1 MKGLIL
7 KELYLIKSFSKQYV
21 LLMVLMGAWSIFIHN
36 ISFVAIYVMVLGS
49 SMVLSTTTMDEA
61 VSFHKFA
68 VTMPVNARTLV
79 KSKYVILFLTVG
91 VGELL
96 VWLVSVAAR
105 LLPAGSMGMVGIEGM
120 KGMIVTGCLFLSA
133 NAASIP
139 VMFKVGVTKSRYTYL
154 IVMVVIGG
162 VILGGYKVSKLAG
175 LSLDDMLTE
184 MEWALNLTA
193 VILAAVIAA
202 VSYFISVKIVQK
214 KEW

>member
-21 LLMVLMGAWSIFIHN
+21 LLMVLMGAWSVFVHN

-49 SMVLSTTTMDEA
+49 SMVLSTTSMDEA

-79 KSKYVILFLTVG
+79 KSKYLILFLTVG

-96 VWLVSVAAR
+96 VWLFSAAVN
-105 LLPAGSMGMVGIEGM
+105 LLPTGSMEIVGME
-120 KGMIVTGCLFLSA
+120 GMIVTGCLFLSA

-162 VILGGYKVSKLAG
+162 VILGGYKASKLAG

-193 VILAAVIAA
+193 VILAAVIVA

>member
-21 LLMVLMGAWSIFIHN
+21 LLMVLMGAWSVFVHN

-49 SMVLSTTTMDEA
+49 SMVLSTTSMDEA

-96 VWLVSVAAR
+96 VWLFSAAVN
-105 LLPAGSMGMVGIEGM
+105 LLPTGSMEIVGME
-120 KGMIVTGCLFLSA
+120 GMIVTGCLFLSA

-162 VILGGYKVSKLAG
+162 VILGGYKASKLAG

-193 VILAAVIAA
+193 VILAAVIVA

-214 KEW
+214 KE

>member
-21 LLMVLMGAWSIFIHN
+21 LLMVLMGAWSIFVHN

-96 VWLVSVAAR
+96 VWLFSVAAN
-105 LLPAGSMGMVGIEGM
+105 LLPAGSIGMVGIEGM
-120 KGMIVTGCLFLSA
+120 EGMIVTGCLFLSA

-139 VMFKVGVTKSRYTYL
+139 VRFKVGVTKSRYTYL

-193 VILAAVIAA
+193 VILAAVISA

>member
-1 MKGLIL
+1 
-7 KELYLIKSFSKQYV
+7 
-21 LLMVLMGAWSIFIHN
+21 MVLMGAWSIFIHN

-49 SMVLSTTTMDEA
+49 SMVLSTTSMDEA

-96 VWLVSVAAR
+96 VWLFSAAVN
-105 LLPAGSMGMVGIEGM
+105 LLPTGSMEIVGME
-120 KGMIVTGCLFLSA
+120 GMIVTGCLFLSA

-162 VILGGYKVSKLAG
+162 VILGGYKASKLAG

-193 VILAAVIAA
+193 VILAAVIVA

>member
-21 LLMVLMGAWSIFIHN
+21 LLMVLMGAWSVFVHN

-49 SMVLSTTTMDEA
+49 SMVLSTTSMDEA

-96 VWLVSVAAR
+96 VWLFSAAVN
-105 LLPAGSMGMVGIEGM
+105 LLPTGSMEIVGME
-120 KGMIVTGCLFLSA
+120 GMIVTGCLFLSA

-162 VILGGYKVSKLAG
+162 VILGGYKASKLAG

-193 VILAAVIAA
+193 VILAAVIVA

>member
-21 LLMVLMGAWSIFIHN
+21 LLMVLMGAWSVFVHN

-49 SMVLSTTTMDEA
+49 SMVLSTTSMDEA

-96 VWLVSVAAR
+96 VWLFSAAVK
-105 LLPAGSMGMVGIEGM
+105 LLPTGSMEIVGME
-120 KGMIVTGCLFLSA
+120 GMIVTGCLFLSA

-162 VILGGYKVSKLAG
+162 VILGGYKASKLAG

-193 VILAAVIAA
+193 VILAAVIVA

>member
-21 LLMVLMGAWSIFIHN
+21 LLMVLMGAWSVFVHN

-49 SMVLSTTTMDEA
+49 SMVLSTTSMDEA

-96 VWLVSVAAR
+96 VWLFSAAVN
-105 LLPAGSMGMVGIEGM
+105 LLPTGSMEIVGME
-120 KGMIVTGCLFLSA
+120 GMIVTGCLFLSA

-139 VMFKVGVTKSRYTYL
+139 AMFKVGVTKSRYTYL

-162 VILGGYKVSKLAG
+162 VILGGYKASKLAG
-175 LSLDDMLTE
+175 LSLDDMLTV

-193 VILAAVIAA
+193 VILAAVIVA

>member
-21 LLMVLMGAWSIFIHN
+21 LLMVLMGAWSVFVHN

-49 SMVLSTTTMDEA
+49 SMVLSTTSMDEA

-79 KSKYVILFLTVG
+79 KSKYVILFLIFG

-96 VWLVSVAAR
+96 VWLFSAAVN
-105 LLPAGSMGMVGIEGM
+105 LLPTGSMEIVGME
-120 KGMIVTGCLFLSA
+120 GMIVTGCLFLSA

-162 VILGGYKVSKLAG
+162 VILGGYKASKLAG

-193 VILAAVIAA
+193 VILAAVIVA

>member
-21 LLMVLMGAWSIFIHN
+21 LLMVLMGAWSVFVHN

-49 SMVLSTTTMDEA
+49 SMVLSTTSMDEA

-96 VWLVSVAAR
+96 VWLFSAAVN
-105 LLPAGSMGMVGIEGM
+105 LLPTGSMEIVGME
-120 KGMIVTGCLFLSA
+120 GMIVTGCLFLSA

-154 IVMVVIGG
+154 IVMVVMGG
-162 VILGGYKVSKLAG
+162 VILGGYKASKLAG

-193 VILAAVIAA
+193 VILAAVIVA

>member
-21 LLMVLMGAWSIFIHN
+21 LLMVLMGAWSVFVHN

-49 SMVLSTTTMDEA
+49 SMVLSTTSMDEA

-96 VWLVSVAAR
+96 VWLFSAAVH
-105 LLPAGSMGMVGIEGM
+105 LLPTGSMEIVGME
-120 KGMIVTGCLFLSA
+120 GMIVTGCLFLSA

-162 VILGGYKVSKLAG
+162 VILGGYKASKLAG

-193 VILAAVIAA
+193 VILAAVIVA

>member
-21 LLMVLMGAWSIFIHN
+21 LLMVLMGAWSVFVHN

-49 SMVLSTTTMDEA
+49 SMVLSTTSMDEA

-96 VWLVSVAAR
+96 VWLFSAAVN
-105 LLPAGSMGMVGIEGM
+105 LLPTGSMEIVGME
-120 KGMIVTGCLFLSA
+120 GMIVTGCLFLSA

-139 VMFKVGVTKSRYTYL
+139 VMFNVGVTKSRYTYL

-162 VILGGYKVSKLAG
+162 VILGGYKASKLAG

-193 VILAAVIAA
+193 VILAAVIVA

>member
-21 LLMVLMGAWSIFIHN
+21 LLMVLMGAWSVFVHN

-49 SMVLSTTTMDEA
+49 SMVLSTTSMDEA

-96 VWLVSVAAR
+96 VRLFSAAVN
-105 LLPAGSMGMVGIEGM
+105 LLPTGSMEIVGME
-120 KGMIVTGCLFLSA
+120 GMIVTGCLFLSA

-162 VILGGYKVSKLAG
+162 VILGGYKASKLAG

-193 VILAAVIAA
+193 VILAAVIVA

>member
-21 LLMVLMGAWSIFIHN
+21 LLMVLMGAWSVFVHN

-49 SMVLSTTTMDEA
+49 SMVLSTTSMDEA

-96 VWLVSVAAR
+96 VWLFSAAVN
-105 LLPAGSMGMVGIEGM
+105 LLPTGSMEIVGME
-120 KGMIVTGCLFLSA
+120 GMIVTGCLFLSA

-139 VMFKVGVTKSRYTYL
+139 AISSTAATPAMGN
-154 IVMVVIGG
+154 
-162 VILGGYKVSKLAG
+162 VSHCTIK
-175 LSLDDMLTE
+175 
-184 MEWALNLTA
+184 
-193 VILAAVIAA
+193 
-202 VSYFISVKIVQK
+202 
-214 KEW
+214 

>member
-1 MKGLIL
+1 M
-7 KELYLIKSFSKQYV
+7 E
-21 LLMVLMGAWSIFIHN
+21 
-36 ISFVAIYVMVLGS
+36 
-49 SMVLSTTTMDEA
+49 
-61 VSFHKFA
+61 
-68 VTMPVNARTLV
+68 
-79 KSKYVILFLTVG
+79 
-91 VGELL
+91 
-96 VWLVSVAAR
+96 
-105 LLPAGSMGMVGIEGM
+105 
-120 KGMIVTGCLFLSA
+120 GMIVTGCLFLSA

-162 VILGGYKVSKLAG
+162 VILGGYKASKLAG

-193 VILAAVIAA
+193 VILAAVIVA

>member
-21 LLMVLMGAWSIFIHN
+21 LLMVLMGAWSVFVHN

-49 SMVLSTTTMDEA
+49 SMVLSTTSMDEA

-96 VWLVSVAAR
+96 VWLFSAAVN
-105 LLPAGSMGMVGIEGM
+105 LLPTGSMEIVGME
-120 KGMIVTGCLFLSA
+120 GMIVTGCLFLSA

-162 VILGGYKVSKLAG
+162 VILGGYKASKLAG

-184 MEWALNLTA
+184 MEWALNLSA
-193 VILAAVIAA
+193 VILAAVIVA

>member
-21 LLMVLMGAWSIFIHN
+21 LLMVLMGAWSVFVHN

-49 SMVLSTTTMDEA
+49 SMVLSTTSMDEA

-96 VWLVSVAAR
+96 VWLFSAAVN
-105 LLPAGSMGMVGIEGM
+105 LLPTGIMEIVGME
-120 KGMIVTGCLFLSA
+120 GMIVTGCLFLSA

-162 VILGGYKVSKLAG
+162 VILGGYKASKLAG

-193 VILAAVIAA
+193 VILAAVIVA

>member
-21 LLMVLMGAWSIFIHN
+21 LLMVLMGAWSVFVHN

-49 SMVLSTTTMDEA
+49 SMVLSTTSMDEA

-68 VTMPVNARTLV
+68 VTMHVNARTLV

-96 VWLVSVAAR
+96 VWLFSAAVN
-105 LLPAGSMGMVGIEGM
+105 LLPTGSMEIVGME
-120 KGMIVTGCLFLSA
+120 GMIVTGCLFLSA

-162 VILGGYKVSKLAG
+162 VILGGYKASKLAG

-193 VILAAVIAA
+193 VILAAVIVA

>member
-21 LLMVLMGAWSIFIHN
+21 LLMVLMGAWSVFVHN

-49 SMVLSTTTMDEA
+49 SMVLSTTSMDEA

-96 VWLVSVAAR
+96 VWLFSAAVN
-105 LLPAGSMGMVGIEGM
+105 LLPTGSMEIVGME
-120 KGMIVTGCLFLSA
+120 GMIVTGCLFLSA

-162 VILGGYKVSKLAG
+162 VILGGYKASKLAG

-193 VILAAVIAA
+193 VILAAVIVA

-214 KEW
+214 NE

>member
-21 LLMVLMGAWSIFIHN
+21 LLMVLMGAWSVFVHN

-49 SMVLSTTTMDEA
+49 SMVLSTTSMDEA

-96 VWLVSVAAR
+96 VWLFSVAAN
-105 LLPAGSMGMVGIEGM
+105 LLPTGSMEIVGME
-120 KGMIVTGCLFLSA
+120 GMIVTGCLFISA

-139 VMFKVGVTKSRYTYL
+139 VMLKVGVTKSRYTYL
-154 IVMVVIGG
+154 IVMVVIWG
-162 VILGGYKVSKLAG
+162 VILGGYKASKLAG
-175 LSLDDMLTE
+175 FSFDDMLTE

-193 VILAAVIAA
+193 VILAAVIVA

>member
-21 LLMVLMGAWSIFIHN
+21 LLMVLMGAWSVFVHN

-49 SMVLSTTTMDEA
+49 SMVLSTTSMDEA

-96 VWLVSVAAR
+96 VWLFSAAVN
-105 LLPAGSMGMVGIEGM
+105 LLPTGSMEIVGME
-120 KGMIVTGCLFLSA
+120 GMIVTGCLFISA

-162 VILGGYKVSKLAG
+162 VILGGYKASKLAG

-193 VILAAVIAA
+193 VILAAVIVA

-214 KEW
+214 KE

>member
-21 LLMVLMGAWSIFIHN
+21 LLMVLMGAWSIFVHN

-49 SMVLSTTTMDEA
+49 SMVLSTTSMDEA

-96 VWLVSVAAR
+96 VWLFSAAVN
-105 LLPAGSMGMVGIEGM
+105 LLPTGSMEIVGME
-120 KGMIVTGCLFLSA
+120 GMIVTGCLFLSA

-162 VILGGYKVSKLAG
+162 VILGGYKASKLAG

-193 VILAAVIAA
+193 VILAAVIVA

>member
-21 LLMVLMGAWSIFIHN
+21 LLMVLMGAWSVFVHN

-49 SMVLSTTTMDEA
+49 SMVLSTTSMDEA
-61 VSFHKFA
+61 ISFHKFA

-96 VWLVSVAAR
+96 VWLFSAAVN
-105 LLPAGSMGMVGIEGM
+105 LLPTGSMEIVGME
-120 KGMIVTGCLFLSA
+120 GMIVTGCLFLSA

-162 VILGGYKVSKLAG
+162 VILGGYKASKLAG

-193 VILAAVIAA
+193 VILAAVIVA

>member
-21 LLMVLMGAWSIFIHN
+21 LLMVLMGAWSVFVHN

-49 SMVLSTTTMDEA
+49 SMVLSTTSMDEA

-96 VWLVSVAAR
+96 VWLFSAAVN
-105 LLPAGSMGMVGIEGM
+105 LLPTGSMEIVGME
-120 KGMIVTGCLFLSA
+120 GMIVTGCLFLSA

-162 VILGGYKVSKLAG
+162 VILGGYKASKLAG

-193 VILAAVIAA
+193 VILAAVIVA
-202 VSYFISVKIVQK
+202 VSYFISVKIIQK

>member
-21 LLMVLMGAWSIFIHN
+21 LLMVLMGAWSVFVHN

-49 SMVLSTTTMDEA
+49 SMVLSTTSMDEA

-79 KSKYVILFLTVG
+79 KSKYLILFLTVG

-96 VWLVSVAAR
+96 VWLFSVAAN
-105 LLPAGSMGMVGIEGM
+105 LLPTGSMEIVGME
-120 KGMIVTGCLFLSA
+120 GMIVTGCLFISA

-154 IVMVVIGG
+154 IVMVVIWG
-162 VILGGYKVSKLAG
+162 VILGGYKASKLAG

-193 VILAAVIAA
+193 VILAAVIVA

>member
-21 LLMVLMGAWSIFIHN
+21 LLMVLMGAWSVFVHN

-49 SMVLSTTTMDEA
+49 SMVLSTTSMDEA

-96 VWLVSVAAR
+96 VWLFSAAVN
-105 LLPAGSMGMVGIEGM
+105 LLPTGSMEIVGME
-120 KGMIVTGCLFLSA
+120 GMIVTGCLFLSA

-139 VMFKVGVTKSRYTYL
+139 AMFNVGVTKSRYTYL

-162 VILGGYKVSKLAG
+162 VILGGYKASKLAG

-193 VILAAVIAA
+193 VILAAVIVA

>member
-21 LLMVLMGAWSIFIHN
+21 LLMVLMGAWSVFVHN

-49 SMVLSTTTMDEA
+49 SMVLSTTSMDEA

-91 VGELL
+91 AGELL
-96 VWLVSVAAR
+96 VWLFSAAVN
-105 LLPAGSMGMVGIEGM
+105 LLPTGSMEIVGME
-120 KGMIVTGCLFLSA
+120 GMIVTGCLFLSA

-162 VILGGYKVSKLAG
+162 VILGGYKASKLAG

-193 VILAAVIAA
+193 VILAAVIVA

>member
-21 LLMVLMGAWSIFIHN
+21 LLMVLMGAWSVFVHN

-49 SMVLSTTTMDEA
+49 SMVLSTTSMDEA

-79 KSKYVILFLTVG
+79 KSKYLILFLTVG

-96 VWLVSVAAR
+96 VWLFSVAAN
-105 LLPAGSMGMVGIEGM
+105 LLPTGSMEIVGME
-120 KGMIVTGCLFLSA
+120 GMIVTGCLFISA

-162 VILGGYKVSKLAG
+162 VILGGYKASKLAG

-193 VILAAVIAA
+193 VILAAVIVA

>member
-21 LLMVLMGAWSIFIHN
+21 LLMVLMGAWSVFVHN

-49 SMVLSTTTMDEA
+49 SMVLSTTSMDEA

-96 VWLVSVAAR
+96 VWLFSAAVN
-105 LLPAGSMGMVGIEGM
+105 LLPTGSMEIVGME
-120 KGMIVTGCLFLSA
+120 GMIVTGCLFLSA

-162 VILGGYKVSKLAG
+162 VILGGYNASKLAG

-193 VILAAVIAA
+193 VILAAVIVA

>member
-21 LLMVLMGAWSIFIHN
+21 LLMVLMGAWSVFVHN

-49 SMVLSTTTMDEA
+49 SMVLSTTSMDEA

-96 VWLVSVAAR
+96 VWLFSAAVN
-105 LLPAGSMGMVGIEGM
+105 LLPTGSMEIVGME
-120 KGMIVTGCLFLSA
+120 GMIVTGCLFLSA

-139 VMFKVGVTKSRYTYL
+139 AMFKVGVTKSRYTYL

-162 VILGGYKVSKLAG
+162 VILGGYKASKLAG

-193 VILAAVIAA
+193 VILATVIVA

>member
-21 LLMVLMGAWSIFIHN
+21 LLMVLMGAWSVFVHN

-49 SMVLSTTTMDEA
+49 SMVLSTTSMDEA
-61 VSFHKFA
+61 VSFLKFA

-96 VWLVSVAAR
+96 VWLFSAAVN
-105 LLPAGSMGMVGIEGM
+105 LLPTGSMEIVGME
-120 KGMIVTGCLFLSA
+120 GMIVTGCLFLSA

-162 VILGGYKVSKLAG
+162 VILGGYKASKLAG

-193 VILAAVIAA
+193 VILAAVIVA

>member
-21 LLMVLMGAWSIFIHN
+21 LLMVLMGAWSIFVHN

-49 SMVLSTTTMDEA
+49 SMVLSTTSMDEA

-96 VWLVSVAAR
+96 VWLFSAAVN
-105 LLPAGSMGMVGIEGM
+105 LLPTGSMEIVGME
-120 KGMIVTGCLFLSA
+120 GMIVTGCLFLSA

-139 VMFKVGVTKSRYTYL
+139 AMFKVGVTKSRYTYL

-162 VILGGYKVSKLAG
+162 VILGGYKASKLAG

-193 VILAAVIAA
+193 VILAAVIVA

>member
-21 LLMVLMGAWSIFIHN
+21 LLMVLMGAWSVFVHN

-49 SMVLSTTTMDEA
+49 SMVLSTTSMDEA

-96 VWLVSVAAR
+96 VWLFSAAVN
-105 LLPAGSMGMVGIEGM
+105 LLPTGSMEIVGME
-120 KGMIVTGCLFLSA
+120 GMIVTGCLFLSA

-162 VILGGYKVSKLAG
+162 VILGGYKASKLAG

-193 VILAAVIAA
+193 VILATVIVA

>member
-21 LLMVLMGAWSIFIHN
+21 LLMVLMGAWSVFVHN

-49 SMVLSTTTMDEA
+49 SMVLSTTSMDEA

-96 VWLVSVAAR
+96 VWLFSVAAN
-105 LLPAGSMGMVGIEGM
+105 LLPTGSMEIVGME
-120 KGMIVTGCLFLSA
+120 GMIVTGCLFISA

-154 IVMVVIGG
+154 IVMVVIWG
-162 VILGGYKVSKLAG
+162 VILGGYKASKLAG

-193 VILAAVIAA
+193 VILAAVIVA